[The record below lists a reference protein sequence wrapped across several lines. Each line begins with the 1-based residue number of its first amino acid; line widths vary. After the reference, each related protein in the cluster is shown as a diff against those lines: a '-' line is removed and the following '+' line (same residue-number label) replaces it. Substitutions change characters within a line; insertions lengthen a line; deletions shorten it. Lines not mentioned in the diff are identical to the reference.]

1 MPSVTHVSM
10 PDLKIPQIKTW
21 HTNESSSTLSQALRS
36 ILLVLFMPVE
46 LSFFTFNLRLT
57 FTRLIFLIITPV
69 VFVKLI
75 QKAATGNYHFT
86 ASDVFASMAA
96 LWMFIGPAVTE
107 GLGESAVH
115 SGPIAMEYLIA
126 YMSTRV
132 LLTGNGDSSRFVD
145 LLCLMISLV
154 ALDGLLDTA
163 TGRYFT
169 HELFGSL
176 TGIHYMGYNDD
187 NYRLG
192 VLRAAGTLE
201 HPIAFGFTC
210 AIGLLLAVANKVRR
224 RVFCIGACAIGLI
237 ISISSAPQQS
247 ALMGFGLL
255 VYSRVFAGLW
265 RKWLLLSIPP
275 TVMMIVLFLV
285 TPTPFG
291 HLFDLLTIDSST
303 AYFRLYIWNSVGPAI
318 LENPFFSVP
327 DSLYEYHSSVDSLWL
342 ALSLSYGMPCAIL
355 VALSM
360 IGCCSLPTNRPRA
373 QLSSEEEKLGTALGI
388 IIFLIIF
395 MAFTVHFWGPL
406 WILIGLLLG
415 MRAHLGEL
423 GRLNLA
429 RDRTY
434 TSNF

>member
-1 MPSVTHVSM
+1 
-10 PDLKIPQIKTW
+10 
-21 HTNESSSTLSQALRS
+21 
-36 ILLVLFMPVE
+36 
-46 LSFFTFNLRLT
+46 
-57 FTRLIFLIITPV
+57 
-69 VFVKLI
+69 
-75 QKAATGNYHFT
+75 
-86 ASDVFASMAA
+86 
-96 LWMFIGPAVTE
+96 
-107 GLGESAVH
+107 
-115 SGPIAMEYLIA
+115 
-126 YMSTRV
+126 
-132 LLTGNGDSSRFVD
+132 
-145 LLCLMISLV
+145 
-154 ALDGLLDTA
+154 
-163 TGRYFT
+163 
-169 HELFGSL
+169 
-176 TGIHYMGYNDD
+176 
-187 NYRLG
+187 
-192 VLRAAGTLE
+192 
-201 HPIAFGFTC
+201 
-210 AIGLLLAVANKVRR
+210 
-224 RVFCIGACAIGLI
+224 
-237 ISISSAPQQS
+237 
-247 ALMGFGLL
+247 MGFGLL